1 MVWHTVK
8 KCLFYL
14 SATYLALALMGTPA
28 FVSLDI
34 PCFEDLVEGMD
45 QGDFLRAFTPSVAFP
60 AIGKA
65 TALSFS
71 HLRHRLLYAALSA
84 GLFSAG
90 AGLLCA
96 AIRLIARIAAHDKK
110 NIILLKLRI

>member
-1 MVWHTVK
+1 MMWHAVK
-8 KCLFYL
+8 KTLFYV
-14 SATYLALALMGTPA
+14 SATFLAFALMGTPV
-28 FVSLDI
+28 FTSLDT
-34 PCFEDLVEGMD
+34 PCFEDLVERTD
-45 QGDFLRAFTPSVAFP
+45 QSDFLMASVECP

-71 HLRHRLLYAALSA
+71 HLRHRLLYAAVSA
-84 GLFSAG
+84 SLFSAG

-96 AIRLIARIAAHDKK
+96 AIRLIARIAAHNKK